1 MRQGRKTLIVREG
14 LSYYLSVV
22 LGLWVYL
29 STASALLGFLSY
41 EDQSNKLSK
50 ISLISLL
57 LDLKGAILLSLHFF
71 LFFSYQGLSVAFA
84 GGSHQSSRNLSL
96 ILSLKGKLHLLHVE
110 NKRARWGKEET
121 MADGEKFVCSP
132 EVVGVWQWC
141 WFHDMRKR

>member
-71 LFFSYQGLSVAFA
+71 LFFSS
-84 GGSHQSSRNLSL
+84 
-96 ILSLKGKLHLLHVE
+96 
-110 NKRARWGKEET
+110 
-121 MADGEKFVCSP
+121 
-132 EVVGVWQWC
+132 
-141 WFHDMRKR
+141 